1 MYKSAGGCGMGD
13 YTSKISLQHE
23 RKILAKHI
31 ERAKNIGKYADSD
44 PEKAKADL
52 EDLLADFDSPNN
64 RAALRVQYWTGMEDR
79 LALMR
84 ALNHSE
90 EDIAAAKKIEIDKME
105 KRDELRR
112 KELIALASGKEVKM
126 AKAVSS
132 VNPLSKIFIGD
143 KGEHRARG
151 LAALKT
157 INNSKGVGEKFK
169 FLADVKVALS
179 RNASIIADKKSSQA
193 KKNKVQNQSN
203 AIHNIL
209 HNAKRLKE
217 VVKPEKT
224 AAQK

>member
-1 MYKSAGGCGMGD
+1 MGD

-132 VNPLSKIFIGD
+132 VDPMSKIFVK
-143 KGEHRARG
+143 KGKMQPRMK
-151 LAALKT
+151 AALKVM
-157 INNSKGVGEKFK
+157 NNSEAVKEKFQDPSDIK
-169 FLADVKVALS
+169 RTLDQNEK
-179 RNASIIADKKSSQA
+179 IISDKKSSQA
-193 KKNKVQNQSN
+193 AKANAQNQSN

-209 HNAKRLKE
+209 HNAKRMKISLK
-217 VVKPEKT
+217 KLK
-224 AAQK
+224 K